1 MKKSGKILIGVIIA
15 LTFIIGYFVGVLV
28 DFPPVEKAKLSGTIG
43 KIDNYRNV
51 KVSEKDINL
60 RSELKNNNQML
71 GDFQRYYSFHY
82 TNNVEKSA
90 AIDETLE
97 SCKGVAEFTGT
108 NQKKIDALDQ
118 YNKFITEARKDIL
131 IALMALRH
139 LSEGSGDQSIGIPL
153 NNANNAIAQISYR
166 GTAVLDMV
174 EALDDFLSE
183 RPSGSFPALA
193 KAHDDLLLSQ
203 IRTSVATNDKLT
215 LKFLDKKEFFGS
227 QDDIKSNT
235 GPTNDQVVG
244 AVVADS
250 GQFGSS
256 DVVGSN
262 GSNQSNQVQNLV
274 VGSVNS
280 IFFDN
285 TGTIGLVILSTQNSQ
300 PIFDVGSVGSS
311 VIGSIGTISA
321 NTLGYYQQPQ

>member
-1 MKKSGKILIGVIIA
+1 
-15 LTFIIGYFVGVLV
+15 
-28 DFPPVEKAKLSGTIG
+28 
-43 KIDNYRNV
+43 
-51 KVSEKDINL
+51 
-60 RSELKNNNQML
+60 ML

-139 LSEGSGDQSIGIPL
+139 LSEESADQSIGIPL
-153 NNANNAIAQISYR
+153 NNANNAIAQINYR

-203 IRTSVATNDKLT
+203 IRTSVATNDKLM
-215 LKFLDKKEFFGS
+215 LKYLDKKEFFGS
-227 QDDIKSNT
+227 TDDIKSNT
-235 GPTNDQVVG
+235 GPTNDQVNSAIVT
-244 AVVADS
+244 DS

-262 GSNQSNQVQNLV
+262 GSNQSNQLQSLV
-274 VGSVNS
+274 VGSNYSNS
-280 IFFDN
+280 YGN
-285 TGTIGLVILSTQNSQ
+285 TGTIGVAASNAQNSNVT
-300 PIFDVGSVGSS
+300 FDAGTVGSN
-311 VIGSIGTISA
+311 VIGNIGTISA
-321 NTLGYYQQPQ
+321 NTYGYYQQPQ

>member
-1 MKKSGKILIGVIIA
+1 MKKSGKILVGAIIA
-15 LTFIIGYFVGVLV
+15 LAFIIGYFVGVMV
-28 DFPPVEKAKLSGTIG
+28 DFPPVEKSKLAGTIG

-97 SCKGVAEFTGT
+97 SCKGIAEFTGT

-139 LSEGSGDQSIGIPL
+139 LSEESADQSIGIPL
-153 NNANNAIAQISYR
+153 NNANNAIAQMSYR

-203 IRTSVATNDKLT
+203 IRTSVATNDKLM
-215 LKFLDKKEFFGS
+215 LKYLDKKEFFGS
-227 QDDIKSNT
+227 NDDIKSNT
-235 GPTNDQVVG
+235 GPTNDQVNSAIVT
-244 AVVADS
+244 DS

-262 GSNQSNQVQNLV
+262 GSNQSNQVVNLV
-274 VGSVNS
+274 VGLNYSS
-280 IFFDN
+280 IVGD
-285 TGTIGLVILSTQNSQ
+285 TGTIGLVGSGAQSSHV
-300 PIFDVGSVGSS
+300 IFDAGAVGTNFAGSFS
-311 VIGSIGTISA
+311 GISDK
-321 NTLGYYQQPQ
+321 TFGYLPIL